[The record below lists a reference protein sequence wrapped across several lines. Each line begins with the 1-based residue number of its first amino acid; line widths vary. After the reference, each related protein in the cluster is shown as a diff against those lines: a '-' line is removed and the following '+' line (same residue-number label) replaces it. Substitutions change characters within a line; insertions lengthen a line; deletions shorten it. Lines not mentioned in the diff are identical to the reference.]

1 MVMMM
6 MSIIVVIIAPT
17 VPVAAWLSSCTVRS
31 AATATTSFTSS
42 AAARYLQQQPQQPQ
56 RSLYS
61 VTPSDSSLSVS
72 ESETTIAAATAATTT
87 TTTTLD
93 GRKIQGDLTPLNNF
107 ILVRA
112 AKAIEETTGGILL
125 TGKAKQVK
133 SEGVVVAVGPGKT
146 HPDSGIL
153 IPMPV
158 VPGNHVVYG
167 KYDGTELDI
176 SGTKHTL
183 IRDDDILIIY
193 TSDTL
198 ENLDT
203 VQVVRD
209 RVLVHVER
217 KDGTSATEGG
227 ILIAASTSQSAKPS
241 TGQVVKM
248 GPGKVMA
255 NGQVM
260 NPMVDGG
267 NGDDDRFVLQLD
279 DYVKFRD
286 YAGNEVEI
294 AGEEY
299 TVVQMAD
306 ILAKF

>member
-6 MSIIVVIIAPT
+6 LSIIGIIAPN
-17 VPVAAWLSSCTVRS
+17 VPVAAWLSSCTVKP
-31 AATATTSFTSS
+31 TTTPSFTSS
-42 AAARYLQQQPQQPQ
+42 AAAARYLQQQQQQPQ

-72 ESETTIAAATAATTT
+72 ESETTIAATATTT
-87 TTTTLD
+87 NTLD

-198 ENLDT
+198 ESLDT

-248 GPGKVMA
+248 GPGKVLA

-260 NPMVDGG
+260 NPMVDSDGDG
-267 NGDDDRFVLQLD
+267 DDDDRFVLQLN